1 MARPSFSETTTLA
14 VPAEYAFAFLADP
27 STAPV
32 IDPAVREYTPDSL
45 PMRVGTRNLIRFRM
59 WGVPVRAVSVVRE
72 WEPGRRMVME
82 NVQPSWPVRAVATHT
97 FVPDGDGCHYTW
109 AMDFHSSDPLGA
121 LGGRIFARFMHSNA
135 KGQQRRFALAVQQRF
150 AADSA
155 TEHPTDG

>member
-1 MARPSFSETTTLA
+1 MFSETTTLA

-45 PMRVGTRNLIRFRM
+45 PLRVGTRNLIRFRM

-97 FVPDGDGCHYTW
+97 FV
-109 AMDFHSSDPLGA
+109 LGA